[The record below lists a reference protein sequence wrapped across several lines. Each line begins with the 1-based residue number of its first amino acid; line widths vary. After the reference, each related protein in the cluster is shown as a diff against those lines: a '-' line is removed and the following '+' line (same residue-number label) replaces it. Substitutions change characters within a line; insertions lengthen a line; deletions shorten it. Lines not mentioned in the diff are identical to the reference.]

1 MDWMHEL
8 SEYGERYSS
17 PPDDILAE
25 LERATHLKTLQPR
38 MLSGRWQGAFLTI
51 ISKLVAPKYIL
62 EIGTFTGYSAICLAK
77 GLQPGGRLI
86 TIDPDAEILQIAR
99 EYISKAGLDQT
110 IQIIEGL
117 AGDIIPQLEFEY
129 DLVFIDADKAS
140 YLDYYKMVKL
150 RLRKGGLILADNI
163 LWSGK
168 VLQEIRDQKT
178 EKIHAFNQYVANDH
192 EVEVVILP
200 LRDGVSVIRKK

>member
-99 EYISKAGLDQT
+99 EYISKAGLDHT
-110 IQIIEGL
+110 VQIIEGL
-117 AGDIIPQLEFEY
+117 AGDIIPKLEFEY

-140 YLDYYKMVKL
+140 YLDYYKMVKP